1 MKKNLRLEHIGDF
14 MVNYLTINNSIETF
28 SIPVSVTCD
37 FCGRKLNPSER
48 YKLLQNTIKENDN
61 GEEFNQTYNLEICLD
76 CFEITSK
83 HPNVKCCA
91 HLDRISPCLKVSTK
105 NGESIVVK
113 EWIESI
119 KADINAIQLTA
130 KASMLDS
137 PYIDTAIDCCGK
149 TMERIE
155 KAKNIF

>member
-1 MKKNLRLEHIGDF
+1 
-14 MVNYLTINNSIETF
+14 MVNYLTLNNSLETF
-28 SIPVSVTCD
+28 PIPISVTCD

-48 YKLLQNTIKENDN
+48 YKLLQNTVKENDN

-91 HLDRISPCLKVSTK
+91 HLDRISPCLKIDIK
-105 NGESIVVK
+105 NEESVVIK
-113 EWIESI
+113 KWLESI
-119 KADINAIQLTA
+119 KADITAIKLTA
-130 KASMLDS
+130 KTPDIDD
-137 PYIDTAIDCCGK
+137 PYIETAIKCCEK

-155 KAKNIF
+155 KAQNIF